1 MLLDKV
7 IDPQNFGSII
17 RSCTFYG
24 VDKLIVNKKSRPS
37 LSPAVIN
44 VSAGASEIL
53 DIYDLKHFK
62 SFVQGEIIYTKYL
75 DASER
80 GWKVLS
86 TTAQLEIVTS
96 GKIKTKARSVNVN
109 DLKLRKES
117 NVLITF
123 GSESKGLDEDIFSL
137 TDYNIYIPPCLDSK
151 MYGKAPFDLVDSL
164 NVGVSV
170 GIILDV
176 VKRKL
181 NTES

>member
-1 MLLDKV
+1 M
-7 IDPQNFGSII
+7 
-17 RSCTFYG
+17 
-24 VDKLIVNKKSRPS
+24 
-37 LSPAVIN
+37 
-44 VSAGASEIL
+44 
-53 DIYDLKHFK
+53 
-62 SFVQGEIIYTKYL
+62 
-75 DASER
+75 
-80 GWKVLS
+80 
-86 TTAQLEIVTS
+86 EIVTS
-96 GKIKTKARSVNVN
+96 GKIKTKAKSVNIN
-109 DLKLRKES
+109 DLKLNIDT

-123 GSESKGLDEDIFSL
+123 GSESKGLDEDIYSL